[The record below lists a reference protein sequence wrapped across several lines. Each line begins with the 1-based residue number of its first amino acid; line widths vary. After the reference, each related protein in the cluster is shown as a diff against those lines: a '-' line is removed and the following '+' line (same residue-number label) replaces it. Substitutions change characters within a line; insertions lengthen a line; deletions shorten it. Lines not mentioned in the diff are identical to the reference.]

1 MHRPSMGLLRR
12 PTPGGIVED
21 GRWAGPAGRARIRAH
36 PRKTNCGYAAI
47 STFRVED
54 AHIWAM
60 ATKCFNRD
68 GNDCCRKLDP
78 EHQGQTS
85 LAALWSATRVSN
97 RQPG

>member
-1 MHRPSMGLLRR
+1 
-12 PTPGGIVED
+12 
-21 GRWAGPAGRARIRAH
+21 
-36 PRKTNCGYAAI
+36 
-47 STFRVED
+47 
-54 AHIWAM
+54 M
-60 ATKCFNRD
+60 ATKCFDRD